1 MRRRGHRAP
10 GGKSGHGL
18 RRGWRSAI
26 PVRLPDMHVDV
37 VLTTDVLCD
46 DELTLSGKP

>member
-26 PVRLPDMHVDV
+26 PVRLPDMHV
-37 VLTTDVLCD
+37 TDVLCD